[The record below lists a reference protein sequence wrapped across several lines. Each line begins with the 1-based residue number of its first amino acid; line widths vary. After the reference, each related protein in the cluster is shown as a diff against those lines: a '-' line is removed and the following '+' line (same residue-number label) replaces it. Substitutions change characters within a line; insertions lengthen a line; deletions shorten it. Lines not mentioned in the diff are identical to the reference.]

1 MKNSLL
7 VLFCLFILTACNS
20 DTSATEETN
29 TSEMEKV
36 DTSTKTVEANESV
49 ANNTYT
55 LTMEDC
61 LGAYVKGG
69 HDASWLILVRDI
81 DGNLEASFFEFEG
94 MLPPVDA
101 FVNEKEVIEETMMT
115 SFILEVDLEKQTFS
129 SELGTGKIDGGQLIF
144 DQQEDGLGD
153 PLTLERD
160 DSFSSAL

>member
-101 FVNEKEVIEETMMT
+101 LVNEKEVIEETMMT